1 MSNSPKDSKPND
13 PVAVARTE
21 APPGCRRIIGLDPGL
36 ASSGWGLIDFDGRH
50 VRYLAYGCIETKADR
65 PLAER
70 LFFICD
76 RIRLVLHTY
85 KPTEAAIETLYFSR
99 NVSSAIP
106 VAQARGVLC
115 MAMAEQ
121 GIPVYEFTPNI
132 IKQAVAG
139 RGSANKAEV
148 QAMVRLLLSLDAI
161 PKPDHAA
168 DALAAAITSARQ
180 FFHPS
185 PSPPAPSPL
194 VYSP

>member
-13 PVAVARTE
+13 PVAVA
-21 APPGCRRIIGLDPGL
+21 PLGCRRIIGLDPGL
-36 ASSGWGLIDFDGRH
+36 ASSGWGLIDFDGRQ
-50 VRYLAYGCIETKADR
+50 VRYVAHGCIETKADC
-65 PLAER
+65 PFAER
-70 LFFICD
+70 LFFICE

-85 KPTEAAIETLYFSR
+85 KPLEAAIETLYFSR

-121 GIPVYEFTPNI
+121 GIPVCEFTPNI

-139 RGSANKAEV
+139 RGGANKAEV
-148 QAMVRLLLSLDAI
+148 QAMVRLLLRLDAI

-168 DALAAAITSARQ
+168 DALAAAITTARQ
-180 FFHPS
+180 F
-185 PSPPAPSPL
+185 
-194 VYSP
+194 